1 MKNITNEILE
11 EIKQSDFSP
20 EDIKTIQGIFENFDV
35 SSLPNLKPTEK
46 KVRKKIER
54 EIENREE
61 KEKIDFIRNLPNFA
75 KWRLRLT
82 GFVSAF
88 VVFLFVFVSSFFSD
102 FFTGKIIVEENII
115 SVEDE
120 SFTGFKKAEI
130 ERNIMGGNTLREE
143 SFDDI

>member
-11 EIKQSDFSP
+11 EIKQSDFSS
-20 EDIKTIQGIFENFDV
+20 EDLKTIQGIFENFDI

-61 KEKIDFIRNLPNFA
+61 KEKIDFIKNLPRFA

-88 VVFLFVFVSSFFSD
+88 VIFLFLFVSTFFSN
-102 FFTGKIIVEENII
+102 FFTGKIIVEENVI
-115 SVEDE
+115 SLEDQ
-120 SFTGFKKAEI
+120 SFTEFKKAEVSP
-130 ERNIMGGNTLREE
+130 TL
-143 SFDDI
+143 